1 MNRVSLLLIVF
12 LTFGLGCSTAK
23 KASEVSAVYVPASQY
38 ANLSCDQLFDQAEEI
53 RSNTRALEI
62 RVDESRKTDK
72 IKEQVAWWLFAPA
85 AFMISGN
92 AEEQTDLALAKGQLD
107 AIRTA
112 AIKAKCN
119 V

>member
-1 MNRVSLLLIVF
+1 MNRMLILMLSL
-12 LTFGLGCSTAK
+12 TAALGCSTAK
-23 KASEVSAVYVPASQY
+23 KASEVNAVYVPASQY
-38 ANLSCDQLFDQAEEI
+38 ANLNCDQLFDEAEEI
-53 RSNTRALEI
+53 RSKTRALEI
-62 RVDESRKTDK
+62 RVDDSRRQDK

-92 AEEQTDLALAKGQLD
+92 AEEQTTLALAKGQLD